1 MHRDFDMLP
10 VRALIF
16 ASSPRR
22 TLILNQTAAS
32 GVAVLHSEISAN

>member
-1 MHRDFDMLP
+1 MHRDFDMLNRSR
-10 VRALIF
+10 VV

-22 TLILNQTAAS
+22 TFILKQTAAS